1 MKKRFIKITG
11 VLYGIAALVFC
22 LGWMWIGK
30 DGGVRDE
37 RVMLNEIT
45 HEITLDVA
53 QRNKLEEIIADGNNQ
68 AMYRKVN
75 EVYLA
80 VGILL
85 FAGVGICL
93 IWFYRTSVRP
103 FIRME
108 EFAAQLAKGNLD
120 FPLEIERSQMFGEFT
135 WSFDT
140 MRTELKE
147 ARRKEKDAVEKNR
160 TMIAEI
166 SHDIKT
172 PVSTIRNY
180 SEGLALMPDMA
191 PERKQR
197 YIEVILKKC
206 DEVGALTDDLFLHA
220 LNDMDRLEVNAQPV
234 DVGELW
240 DRISME
246 LARQGVS
253 TGACPVAGK
262 VLVDERRL
270 GQVLENVLGNA
281 EKYGR
286 GAEVS
291 VSVEDGERLYI
302 KIQDEGSG
310 IPDADILYAKQKF
323 YRGSNALER
332 QGAGLGLYISD
343 ILMKQ
348 MGGELTLENRGGLLV
363 TLCLLKVI

>member
-1 MKKRFIKITG
+1 MKCYSG
-11 VLYGIAALVFC
+11 C
-22 LGWMWIGK
+22 S
-30 DGGVRDE
+30 
-37 RVMLNEIT
+37 
-45 HEITLDVA
+45 VA
-53 QRNKLEEIIADGNNQ
+53 
-68 AMYRKVN
+68 
-75 EVYLA
+75 
-80 VGILL
+80 
-85 FAGVGICL
+85 FAGGGTTA
-93 IWFYRTSVRP
+93 WFYRTSVRP

-234 DVGELW
+234 DIGEPW

-246 LARQGVS
+246 LARQGAS

-286 GAEVS
+286 GSEVS

-302 KIQDEGSG
+302 KIHDKAGHTRCRY
-310 IPDADILYAKQKF
+310 PLCKTKILPGQQ
-323 YRGSNALER
+323 RLER

-363 TLCLLKVI
+363 TLSLLKVI